1 MKEVEIKVLEVDR
14 ERLEAIL
21 QKAHA
26 QKTFEGE
33 LYARFFD
40 DSEKSITQKGD
51 VLRIR
56 KEGEEI
62 ILAYKNHISHEEAK
76 VMEEYEVILPDA
88 DPMIH
93 ILACLGLTVIKETRK
108 HRTEYVW
115 DQIKFVFDEYLDNM
129 SFIPVFLEIEATS
142 IDELEKG
149 LHLLQLDKTMAKSW
163 STYDLIQHYGQ

>member
-1 MKEVEIKVLEVDR
+1 MKEVEIKVLEVDKL
-14 ERLEAIL
+14 RLESIL
-21 QKAHA
+21 QKVHA

-40 DSEKSITQKGD
+40 DPEKSITQKGD

-56 KEGEEI
+56 RAGTEI
-62 ILAYKNHISHEEAK
+62 IMAYKKHISREGAK
-76 VMEEYEVILPDA
+76 VMEEYEVILPDT

-108 HRTEYVW
+108 YRTEYVW

-129 SFIPVFLEIEATS
+129 RFIPPFLEIEAES
-142 IDELEKG
+142 MDEIEKG
-149 LHLLQLDKTMAKSW
+149 LKLLKIDKEIANSW
-163 STYDLIQHYGQ
+163 STYDLIQHYGR